1 MKVLFMGTPA
11 IAARVLEEILNAGHE
26 VVGVLTQ
33 PDKSR
38 NRGMKSTP
46 SEVKVLALE
55 KGLTVYQ
62 PETLRNEAI
71 KPLLEELEPEVI
83 VVVAYGKILPS
94 YVLEYPKYRCINV
107 HASLLPKYR
116 GAAPIQRAIMAGE
129 KQTGVTIMYM
139 EKGIDTGDML
149 MHTVVPIAPDDTTET
164 LTKKLA
170 NAGAPLMVEA
180 LRAVEAGQIMPKKQD
195 ESLQTYASMLSKED
209 GIIDWN
215 VSAYLVGARIR
226 GCDPWPCAEGTI
238 DGVKLK
244 LFAPVLCGGNTEN
257 APGTVVEAGKKG
269 LIVACGN
276 GELLSIG
283 EVQPAGKKRMP
294 ASAYFNGHPIKE
306 KTIQ

>member
-1 MKVLFMGTPA
+1 MKVLFMGTPS
-11 IAARVLEEILNAGHE
+11 IAARVLKEILDAGHE

-46 SEVKVLALE
+46 SEVKLMALE
-55 KGLTVYQ
+55 NGLTVYQ

-71 KPLLEELEPEVI
+71 KPLLEELEPDVI

-149 MHTVVPIAPDDTTET
+149 MHTVVPIAPDETTES

-170 NAGAPLMVEA
+170 DAGAPLLVEA
-180 LRAVEAGQIMPKKQD
+180 LRAVEDRTAQPKKQD
-195 ESLQTYASMLSKED
+195 ETLQTYASMMSKED
-209 GIIDWN
+209 GIVNWSD
-215 VSAYLVGARIR
+215 SAYLVSARIR
-226 GCDPWPCAEGTI
+226 GCDPWPCAEGVI

-244 LFAPVLCGGNTEN
+244 LFAPSLCGKYADA

-269 LIVACGN
+269 LIVACGE